1 MNTLGKY
8 EIMAELGTGSMGIIY
23 RARDT
28 ILDRE
33 VALKTFAQAGSL
45 DPELKERFY
54 REARFCARLHHPNI
68 VTIYDLGEQDG
79 TAFIS
84 MELLAGNDMRKFI
97 GERHELPIAER
108 IRIMAAVCDG
118 LQHAHESGIVHRD
131 IKPSNILLTP
141 ENVPKILDFGIA
153 RFPSSR
159 LTMMGRV
166 LGTPHY
172 MAPEQIMGKPC
183 DSRSDLFAAA
193 LVTFEMLTYAHPFA
207 GESIPRRIINDNPDS
222 LLALNPAAPPGLE
235 PVMKKA
241 LSKDP
246 AQRYQTAADLAAAL
260 RSVLDVAPVAD
271 YGTATAVNAAPVAA
285 PPPPAPPLPLPKYVN
300 TEYKMSE
307 VLAALQAFDAAVER
321 KDVAAA
327 RSALATVDSIATI
340 DDVYATAAEQSRERL
355 KDLEASAPSSP
366 MPVAAPA
373 PPPAAHV
380 EKPVEPPPASGPAP
394 VSRFL
399 RELEDE
405 RRQAMQK
412 SAPPPP
418 AAPAVA
424 PPVEQ
429 RRPPAQ
435 PSAGTETGT
444 GATAAQPE
452 AAPMMSGDVTRFFNN
467 ARDVTRPMQ
476 APPAAPPPPDLPKS
490 APPPPMP
497 QPPAAPRAVPPVQP
511 KPAAQVPR
519 AAAPARPALPGQK
532 QKTNVLIAVVIAA
545 AVVIIGVA
553 VAVYALTHRGNA
565 ARVPALATAEI
576 AVTEARLY
584 SAPSESSD
592 ILVTLKRGDRLN
604 VTRVPTS
611 QDQEWTQVQYAGAK
625 VYPAGAMRT
634 TDLGNW
640 SSDRPDTALYLLQ
653 TFAPAAGAGPTELEE
668 QARRLSQFLQRFP
681 NSAQRAEAQSELD
694 ATNADLA
701 RLRGQTPSPAASP
714 ATSAAALPSQT
725 PPAAAAVSPPTTP
738 PANASAEPK
747 VSPEAG
753 VKRATAF
760 WEQGEY
766 ARAERLLKRVL
777 QADPN
782 YAPAKQLLGR
792 VQKAQQL
799 EGGH

>member
-8 EIMAELGTGSMGIIY
+8 EILAELGTGSMGIIY

-84 MELLAGNDMRKFI
+84 MELLAGYDMRKFI

-131 IKPSNILLTP
+131 IKPSNILLTR

-183 DSRSDLFAAA
+183 DARSDLFAAA

-207 GESIPRRIINDNPDS
+207 GESIPRRIINDDPDS
-222 LLALNPAAPPGLE
+222 LLKLNPAAPPGLE

-285 PPPPAPPLPLPKYVN
+285 PPPPAPPPALPKYVN

-321 KDVAAA
+321 KDVVAA

-340 DDVYATAAEQSRERL
+340 DDVYATAA
-355 KDLEASAPSSP
+355 DLEASSP
-366 MPVAAPA
+366 LPPPVAAPA
-373 PPPAAHV
+373 PPPTPYV
-380 EKPVEPPPASGPAP
+380 EKPVETPPAPTGQAP

-418 AAPAVA
+418 ATPTVA
-424 PPVEQ
+424 PPVEPP
-429 RRPPAQ
+429 RPPAQ
-435 PSAGTETGT
+435 AETGTETGT
-444 GATAAQPE
+444 GTPAAPPE
-452 AAPMMSGDVTRFFNN
+452 PAPMMSGDVTRFFNN

-476 APPAAPPPPDLPKS
+476 APPATPPPPEQPKS
-490 APPPPMP
+490 ASS
-497 QPPAAPRAVPPVQP
+497 PPAPRPPVAAPPVVPPVQP
-511 KPAAQVPR
+511 PQATR
-519 AAAPARPALPGQK
+519 AAAPARPAPAVGQK
-532 QKTNVLIAVVIAA
+532 QKNNVLIAVVIAA
-545 AVVIIGVA
+545 AVVIIGGA

-565 ARVPALATAEI
+565 ARVPAVATAEI

-584 SAPSESSD
+584 SAPSEASD

-604 VTRVPTS
+604 VTRVPS
-611 QDQEWTQVQYAGAK
+611 SRDQEWTQVQYAGTK
-625 VYPAGAMRT
+625 IYPAGAMRT
-634 TDLGNW
+634 ADLGNW
-640 SSDRPDTALYLLQ
+640 SSDHPDTALYLLQ
-653 TFAPAAGAGPTELEE
+653 TFAPAAGAGPAELQEH
-668 QARRLSQFLQRFP
+668 ARRLSDFLQRFP
-681 NSAQRAEAQSELD
+681 NAPQRAEAQAELD
-694 ATNADLA
+694 ATNANLA
-701 RLRGQTPSPAASP
+701 KLQGQTPAPAAAPGATP
-714 ATSAAALPSQT
+714 AQN
-725 PPAAAAVSPPTTP
+725 PPAAAAANP
-738 PANASAEPK
+738 PATPVNPPAEAK
-747 VSPEAG
+747 VSPEAA
-753 VKRATAF
+753 VKRATSY

-766 ARAERLLKRVL
+766 AKAERLLKRVL